1 MKVVREQ
8 LLIILV
14 GMISLGFTIFILIN
28 SYEVFSNKDI
38 PYISSLRLMEAQE
51 VIDRVIQITD
61 ENSLLKEF
69 ETDTPSMGEL
79 DYMYFPSTD
88 DRIFIGKER
97 YNNGW
102 LQRPNNIHYHILNYD
117 EKGLAGDYLFI
128 RLKIGEPYLLRK
140 RLKLETKY
148 KLLTSMEGAGVL

>member
-28 SYEVFSNKDI
+28 SYEVFSNQDI

-88 DRIFIGKER
+88 DRIFIGK
-97 YNNGW
+97 NVIITVGCKDQIIFTTIF
-102 LQRPNNIHYHILNYD
+102 LIMM
-117 EKGLAGDYLFI
+117 
-128 RLKIGEPYLLRK
+128 K
-140 RLKLETKY
+140 R
-148 KLLTSMEGAGVL
+148 G